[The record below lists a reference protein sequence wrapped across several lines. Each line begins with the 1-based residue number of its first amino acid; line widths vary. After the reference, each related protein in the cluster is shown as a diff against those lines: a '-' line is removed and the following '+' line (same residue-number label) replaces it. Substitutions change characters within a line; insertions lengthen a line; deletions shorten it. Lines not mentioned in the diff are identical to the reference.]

1 MAQDRGHLAACP
13 AGGRRHSVLRRAPAA
28 IPALTRPLR
37 GLAGVLLLAAMFALT
52 AGGCAQQGEE
62 SPLMSLRRDLPE
74 DTTLMLPSAEPPDLF
89 DAALSSGDGTAIISF
104 YSLNQPIV
112 SICQA
117 PVDTCRRLLP
127 TSQVIPRT
135 DEQPGVTVL
144 IEAREGGAHIA
155 LSDELSRFW
164 SEVDLVAG
172 RPAWLGPR

>member
-1 MAQDRGHLAACP
+1 MLA
-13 AGGRRHSVLRRAPAA
+13 S
-28 IPALTRPLR
+28 
-37 GLAGVLLLAAMFALT
+37 T

-62 SPLMSLRRDLPE
+62 SSLMSLRKDLPE
-74 DTTLMLPSAEPPDLF
+74 GTTLMLPSAEPPDLI
-89 DAALSSGDGTAIISF
+89 DAGLSAGDGTAIISF

-127 TSQVIPRT
+127 TSRVVPRS
-135 DEQPGVTVL
+135 DEQPAVTVL
-144 IEAREGGAHIA
+144 IEAQEGGAYMA